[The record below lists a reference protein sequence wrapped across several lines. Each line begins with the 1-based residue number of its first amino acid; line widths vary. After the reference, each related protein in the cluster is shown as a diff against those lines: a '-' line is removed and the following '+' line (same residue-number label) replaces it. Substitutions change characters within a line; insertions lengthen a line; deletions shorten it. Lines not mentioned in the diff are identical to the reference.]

1 MAFELL
7 AKIAKDQVNPLISQV
22 LTREQLATGLAQIQA
37 HQVTG
42 KLVVNFD

>member
-7 AKIAKDQVNPLISQV
+7 AKIAKDQVDPLISQV
-22 LTREQLATGLAQIQA
+22 LDRDQLVAGLAQIQA
-37 HQVTG
+37 HQVMG